1 MLRFGLPMLV
11 AWLRYAF
18 DVALVWLLV
27 WCWFGIVLVRFGY
40 GCGMVSVWSPHVSGM
55 VRVRFRDGCG
65 KVLVWLRHGV
75 GMVWVRLG
83 MVLAR
88 FWYGVGIVVER
99 FGADLV

>member
-1 MLRFGLPMLV
+1 
-11 AWLRYAF
+11 
-18 DVALVWLLV
+18 
-27 WCWFGIVLVRFGY
+27 
-40 GCGMVSVWSPHVSGM
+40 M

-75 GMVWVRLG
+75 GMVWDRLG

-88 FWYGVGIVVER
+88 FCYGGDIVVER

>member
-1 MLRFGLPMLV
+1 MLRYALLILV
-11 AWLRYAF
+11 AWLLYASG
-18 DVALVWLLV
+18 VVLVSLLA

-40 GCGMVSVWSPHVSGM
+40 GCGIVLVCLPHGSGM
-55 VRVRFRDGCG
+55 VRVRFRDGCS
-65 KVLVWLRHGV
+65 KVLVWLRHGA

-99 FGADLV
+99 FGVDLV